1 MNYPVWDLTT
11 FGGGFFIALI
21 AVVHVLVAH
30 FAVGGGLFLVTL
42 EQKAYRDEDPALL
55 EYVKKHSKFFLLLT
69 MVFGGMTGV
78 GIWWTIALLNPAAT
92 SSLIHIFVFGWAAE
106 WVFFLTE
113 IVALFIYYYTFGR
126 MERKKHLLIGWLYFF
141 SAWMS
146 LFLINGIIDFM
157 LSPGAWLENRE
168 FWSGFF
174 NPTFWPALTF
184 RTGLSLVL
192 CGVFGFVTAAF
203 VKKQQ
208 LRTRLMRICA
218 KWVAI
223 PFVLMLLGG
232 WWYIVALPGSVSHL
246 IFEHSPEMTTYL
258 RTLAWATPLF
268 FAISMFM
275 ALRLPNRLQ
284 KVLCFGVVGIAL
296 IYFGAF
302 EFVREG
308 GRRPYIIYEYMYS
321 NQVFVEDVPGIQQ
334 AGFLPTAKWTLHRE
348 ITAENMDAVGKDLF
362 KFQCSACHS
371 RGGPLNDIQPLVKK
385 YSNIFGMDAKLN
397 GLGKLNTYMPPFMG
411 TRAERWALARYIVK
425 EFNHSSAE
433 TGNLAVEDQDLA
445 LEIPPFA
452 KDTDEYVLL
461 AWSTL
466 GMKGISDSSERWMML
481 PPGTTIYAQLIKRGD
496 SPQIV
501 TRAVELRYEMDA
513 EFRTPQKK
521 VAFWEHAEQ
530 LFGTQL
536 EPGVGLA
543 GMGLSGTMRLDA
555 EHNAF
560 VAAKVPVVPYP
571 AGGGFNPYPL
581 LTITAFDKESGAELA
596 RTRVVAPATTEMG
609 CKTCHGGDW
618 GVAEVAGFT
627 LATGEDI
634 LAAHDKNS
642 ATKLLEQARGGHP
655 ILCQSCHADP
665 ALGAAGKEG
674 ILNFSASIHGW
685 HANFLTERD
694 GAEACAACHGIRADG
709 PTQCFRS
716 HHAQFMDCSNCHGT
730 MEDHALTLLLHEQQQ
745 GNQRAERLM
754 EHLRSR
760 KVKEVAQIEPRAPW
774 SQQPDCLT
782 CHTDFGIGM
791 SVDAF
796 NQWTNNAEELYR
808 NRHDQMG
815 AVMCAACHGSQHA
828 VYPATFNRLGAQ
840 RDSIQPLQYQGN
852 NRPIGNDCTV
862 CHTVQPEFEA
872 HHPNSLR
879 I

>member
-11 FGGGFFIALI
+11 YGGGFFIALI

-30 FAVGGGLFLVTL
+30 FAVGGGLFLVSL
-42 EQKAYRDEDPALL
+42 ESKAYRDEDPALL

-113 IVALFIYYYTFGR
+113 IVALFIYFYTFGR
-126 MERKKHLLIGWLYFF
+126 MERKKHLIIGWLYFF

-157 LSPGAWLENRE
+157 LSPGAWLENRD

-203 VKKQQ
+203 VKEEQ
-208 LRTRLMRICA
+208 LRTRLMRTCA

-232 WWYIVALPGSVSHL
+232 WWYIVALPGNVSHL

-258 RTLAWATPLF
+258 HTLAWATPVF
-268 FAISMFM
+268 FAVSMFM
-275 ALRLPNRLQ
+275 ALKLPNSLQ
-284 KVLCFGVVGIAL
+284 KVLCFGIVGIAL

-321 NQVFVEDVPGIQQ
+321 NQVFVDDVPEIQQ
-334 AGFLPTAKWTLHRE
+334 AGFLPTAKWTQHHE
-348 ITAENMDAVGKDLF
+348 ITKDNVHAAGKDLF

-371 RGGPLNDIQPLVKK
+371 VGGPLNDIQPLVKK
-385 YSNIFGMDAKLN
+385 YSNIFGMDSKLN

-411 TRAERWALARYIVK
+411 TRAERWALASYIVK
-425 EFNHSSAE
+425 EFNNSSAE
-433 TGNLAVEDQDLA
+433 TGSLPVADQDLPIQ
-445 LEIPPFA
+445 IPPFD

-466 GMKGISDSSERWMML
+466 GMKGISDSSELLMML
-481 PPGTTIYAQLIKRGD
+481 PPGTSIYAQLIKRGD
-496 SPQIV
+496 SPQII
-501 TRAVELRYEMDA
+501 TSAVELRYEMDP
-513 EFRTPQKK
+513 EFHTPQDK
-521 VAFWEHAEQ
+521 VAFWKQAEKF
-530 LFGTQL
+530 FGKQL
-536 EPGVGLA
+536 EPGIGLA
-543 GMGLSGTMRLDA
+543 GMGMAGTMRLDA

-560 VAAKVPVVPYP
+560 VAAKIPVVPYP
-571 AGGGFNPYPL
+571 ASGGFNPYPL
-581 LTITAFDKESGAELA
+581 MTITAHAIDSGKELA
-596 RTRVVAPATTEMG
+596 RTLVVAPATTEMG
-609 CKTCHGGDW
+609 CKNCHGGDW

-627 LATGEDI
+627 VATGEDI

-642 ATKLLEQARGGHP
+642 ATNLLEQARSGQP

-685 HANFLTERD
+685 HANFLTQRD
-694 GAEACAACHGIRADG
+694 TAEACAACHATSTDG
-709 PTQCFRS
+709 ATQCFRS

-730 MEDHALTLLLHEQQQ
+730 MEDHSLTLLLHEQQQ
-745 GNQRAERLM
+745 GKPRAERLM

-760 KVKEVAQIEPRAPW
+760 NVKEIAQIEPRTPW
-774 SQQPDCLT
+774 GQQPDCLN
-782 CHTDFGIGM
+782 CHTDFGMGM
-791 SVDAF
+791 SMDAF
-796 NQWTNNAEELYR
+796 NRWTADERDLYR

-815 AVMCAACHGSQHA
+815 AVMCAACHSSQHA
-828 VYPATFNRLGAQ
+828 LYPATFNRLGAQ

-852 NRPIGNDCTV
+852 NRPIGNDCSV
-862 CHTVQPEFEA
+862 CHTVQPEFEG

-879 I
+879 N